1 MDPSTFT
8 TFQRERC
15 ASADYQCGLVSW
27 FLAAALCLSG
37 GAVPSAADAPKS
49 VLVLAEGP
57 RLPYGGLLRDTLL
70 STLRHDSTEPLNIYE
85 ELIDRTRFDSEEYD
99 RQLVALYKSKY
110 LTAPP
115 DLVIT
120 LTEPVLDF
128 AVRHRDELFSH
139 AALLIG
145 AVDERIIRGRNL
157 GANVTAVFLHYDAR
171 ATVEA
176 ALRLHPGTRQIVVVG
191 GASRL
196 DLGYVDVVREDLRNL
211 ASPVAV
217 TYITKR
223 PLKEVLAV
231 VAALRDDALVLFLS
245 MQSDGEGVA
254 RTGPEV
260 LDALRSVAKVPIY
273 GMSGNLL
280 GRGIVGGVLF
290 DTERHGSD
298 LAQRARQILSGVPA
312 ADLIPMRSPNRP
324 AFDWREL
331 DRFGIDQARLP
342 AGATVVNRVPGLW
355 DTYKRIVLVAGAVVI
370 GQSLLIGGLLV
381 QRQRRRRA
389 ELALRDLG
397 GRLIAAQEVERA
409 RIARELHDDVSQ
421 QLAALSIALSGLKRR
436 AAAVPNG
443 SGLEDVVSSLQL
455 RATTLTESV
464 RALSHDLHP
473 DVLRH
478 VGLGVSLA
486 AYCNGVSRSQP
497 LEVTCT
503 AEGDWESL
511 SPDIALCLYRIAQ
524 EALHNVT
531 KHAHA
536 RLATVR
542 LRRVGD
548 TAELTITDDGKGFD
562 IQTRGTGSGIGLI
575 SITERARLLRG
586 TSSVVTTLNEGTTV
600 RVRIPIHAPPS
611 TGIALPSD
619 DLQPSA

>member
-1 MDPSTFT
+1 MGLVTNAVR
-8 TFQRERC
+8 QW
-15 ASADYQCGLVSW
+15 GLVSW
-27 FLAAALCLSG
+27 FFAGALCLLG
-37 GAVPSAADAPKS
+37 GVVPSAAAAPKS

-57 RLPYGGLLRDTLL
+57 LLPYGALLRENLL
-70 STLRHDSTEPLNIYE
+70 ATLRHDSTEPLNIYE
-85 ELIDRTRFDSEEYD
+85 ELIDRTRFDREEDD

-110 LTAPP
+110 LAAAPA
-115 DLVIT
+115 LVIT

-128 AVRHRDELFSH
+128 AVRHRDELFPH
-139 AALLIG
+139 AALLFG
-145 AVDERIIRGRNL
+145 AVDERMIRGRNL

-196 DLGYVDVVREDLRNL
+196 DLGYVDVVREDLRDL
-211 ASPVAV
+211 ASPVAAR
-217 TYITKR
+217 YITKQ

-245 MQSDGEGVA
+245 MQSDGDGVVRA
-254 RTGPEV
+254 GPEV
-260 LDALRSVAKVPIY
+260 LEALRSVAKVPIY
-273 GMSGNLL
+273 GMSGNFL

-290 DTERHGSD
+290 DMQRHGSD
-298 LAQRARQILSGVPA
+298 LAQRARQTLSGVPA
-312 ADLIPMRSPNRP
+312 ADLVPMRSPNRP

-331 DRFGIDQARLP
+331 ERFGIDQARLP
-342 AGATVVNRVPGLW
+342 AGATVVNRDPGLW
-355 DTYKRIVLVAGAVVI
+355 DTYKRIVLVAGAVLI

-381 QRQRRRRA
+381 QRRRRRRA
-389 ELALRDLG
+389 ELGLRDLG
-397 GRLIAAQEVERA
+397 GRLIVAQEVERA

-421 QLAALSIALSGLKRR
+421 QLAALSIALSALRRR
-436 AAAVPNG
+436 AAAVPDG
-443 SGLEDVVSSLQL
+443 RDLENSVSSLQL
-455 RATTLTESV
+455 RATTLAESV

-478 VGLGVSLA
+478 VGLGTSLT
-486 AYCNGVSRSQP
+486 AYCNGVSRSQA

-511 SPDIALCLYRIAQ
+511 SPDVALCLYRIAQ

-536 RLATVR
+536 HLATVR
-542 LRRVGD
+542 LRRIGN
-548 TAELTITDDGKGFD
+548 TAELTISDDGKGFD
-562 IQTRGTGSGIGLI
+562 IRKRGSGSGIGLV

-600 RVRIPIHAPPS
+600 RVRIPIHARPS
-611 TGIALPSD
+611 TD
-619 DLQPSA
+619 SAQS

>member
-1 MDPSTFT
+1 MEVVTN
-8 TFQRERC
+8 QAR
-15 ASADYQCGLVSW
+15 QCRLVGW
-27 FLAAALCLSG
+27 FIAAILCLLG
-37 GAVPSAADAPKS
+37 GAVPSAAAAPKS
-49 VLVLAEGP
+49 VLLLAEGP
-57 RLPYGGLLRDTLL
+57 LLPYGALLRENLL
-70 STLRHDSTEPLNIYE
+70 AALRHDSTEPLNIYE

-99 RQLVALYKSKY
+99 RQLVALFKSKY
-110 LTAPP
+110 LTAAP

-128 AVRHRDELFSH
+128 ALRHRDELFPH

-145 AVDERIIRGRNL
+145 AVDERMIRGRNL
-157 GANVTAVFLHYDAR
+157 GANVTAVFLRYDAR

-245 MQSDGEGVA
+245 MQSDGDGVA
-254 RTGPEV
+254 RTGLEV
-260 LDALRSVAKVPIY
+260 LEALRSVARVPIY

-290 DTERHGSD
+290 DTQRHESD

-312 ADLIPMRSPNRP
+312 ADLVPMTSPNRP

-331 DRFGIDQARLP
+331 KRFGIDDARLP
-342 AGATVVNRVPGLW
+342 AGAAVVNRDPGLW
-355 DTYKRIVLVAGAVVI
+355 DTYKRIVLVAGAVLI

-381 QRQRRRRA
+381 QRRRRHRA
-389 ELALRDLG
+389 ELDLRDLADG
-397 GRLIAAQEVERA
+397 SSLPRKGSGR
-409 RIARELHDDVSQ
+409 
-421 QLAALSIALSGLKRR
+421 GRR

-443 SGLEDVVSSLQL
+443 CGLENDVSSLLL
-455 RATTLTESV
+455 RATTLAESV

-473 DVLRH
+473 GVLRH
-478 VGLGVSLA
+478 VGLGTSLT
-486 AYCNGVSRSQP
+486 AYCNSVSRSQA

-503 AEGDWESL
+503 AEGDFESL
-511 SPDIALCLYRIAQ
+511 SPDVALCLYRIAQ
-524 EALHNVT
+524 EALQNVT

-536 RLATVR
+536 RLARVR
-542 LRRVGD
+542 LRRIGD
-548 TAELTITDDGKGFD
+548 TAELTISDDGKGFD
-562 IQTRGTGSGIGLI
+562 IQKRGGGSGIGLV
-575 SITERARLLRG
+575 SITERARLLNG

-600 RVRIPIHAPPS
+600 RVRIPIQTRLSNDSGSP
-611 TGIALPSD
+611 D